1 MSNQTTIK
9 TTCPRDCYDSC
20 GISVTKNGDEV
31 VTVTGDRGHP
41 LNRGSL
47 CGKCSLAYNGAWR
60 DPDLRLARPLKRVGP
75 KGSGRFEPVSW
86 DEALSD
92 IAKQLNDIRI
102 DDPAKILTAHY
113 TGTCSAIANGF
124 PMRFFN
130 AVGATEVEPDTICN
144 NAGHVALT
152 YVYGTPGKGIDPR
165 TARDSSCL
173 LVWGCNPHASGPHV
187 HKHWLPELPGT
198 LIVVDPIRTPTA
210 ELADLHLQPF
220 PGTDAALAF
229 AMLHVIRS
237 EGLLD
242 RDFIA
247 ANTVGFDELEPLIDG
262 CTAGWGEQ
270 TTGVPAA
277 EIEQAARA
285 FAAGPS
291 ILWLGQALQRQRAG
305 GNVFRAVAMLPAL
318 TGNIGKPGAGFY
330 FLNGKGPTR
339 GMDMGYV
346 PMDGLR
352 QGPAASIS
360 HMDLPATLEDPDK
373 AKALVLWNI
382 NIAASNPDQQR
393 LHAALRR
400 DDLFTVVIDL
410 FQTDSADLADYVL
423 PAASFL
429 EFDDIVGS
437 YMHLSL
443 GAQAKAMEPVGEA
456 LPNQEI
462 FRRLARAMGM
472 TQLELYE
479 DDRSIIDYLLNSTG
493 LGITFDDLK
502 RHGTL
507 PVSREP
513 LILFDDLKF
522 PTPSGKIEIA
532 CPRASTDGQPRT
544 AQPTADARPEGGL
557 LRLLSPASEW
567 HMNSSYDN
575 DARIAARTGQAVIT
589 LHPAD
594 AAARGLGAGD
604 RARVQNETGLLEM
617 TVAVADL
624 APPGTAISHKGR
636 WPKRDPGHANVNAL
650 NPGLRTDM
658 GDSTALHSVEVS
670 VDPV

>member
-1 MSNQTTIK
+1 MSNQTMIK
-9 TTCPRDCYDSC
+9 TTCPRDCYDAC
-20 GISVTKNGDEV
+20 GISVTKKGDEI
-31 VTVTGDRGHP
+31 VTVTGDRDHP

-60 DPDLRLARPLKRVGP
+60 DPDLRLALPLKRTGP
-75 KGSGRFEPVSW
+75 KGSGRFAPVSW
-86 DEALSD
+86 DEALAD
-92 IAKQLNDIRI
+92 IAKQLNDIRA

-113 TGTCSAIANGF
+113 TGTCSAIANAF

-144 NAGHVALT
+144 NAGHVALS

-165 TARDSSCL
+165 TASNAACL
-173 LVWGCNPHASGPHV
+173 LVWGCNPHASGPHT
-187 HKHWLPELPGT
+187 HKHWLPEQPGR

-210 ELADLHLQPF
+210 ELADLHLQPH

-229 AMLHVIRS
+229 AMLHVIKN

-247 ANTVGFDELEPLIDG
+247 AHTVGFDELEPLIDG
-262 CTAGWGEQ
+262 CPADWGERM
-270 TTGVPAA
+270 TGVPAGQ
-277 EIEQAARA
+277 IEDAAQS

-291 ILWLGQALQRQRAG
+291 ILWLGQALQRQRRG
-305 GNVFRAVAMLPAL
+305 GNIFRAVAMLPAA

-346 PMDGLR
+346 AMDGLR

-493 LGITFDDLK
+493 LGISFDDLK
-502 RHGTL
+502 NHGTL
-507 PVSREP
+507 PVSKEP
-513 LILFDDLKF
+513 MILFDDLKF
-522 PTPSGKIEIA
+522 PTRSGKIEIA
-532 CPRASTDGQPRT
+532 SDRAEADGQPRT
-544 AQPTADARPEGGL
+544 AQPTADARPEGGR

-575 DARIAARTGQAVIT
+575 DARIAARTEQAVIT
-589 LHPAD
+589 LHPDD
-594 AAARGLGAGD
+594 AAARGLHVGD